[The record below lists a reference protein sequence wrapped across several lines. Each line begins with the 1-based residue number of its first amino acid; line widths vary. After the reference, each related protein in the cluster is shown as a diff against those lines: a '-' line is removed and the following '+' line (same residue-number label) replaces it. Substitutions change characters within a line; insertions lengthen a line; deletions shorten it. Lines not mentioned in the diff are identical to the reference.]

1 MRLLRP
7 TWFEIDLDA
16 AVDNLRAVRRL
27 VGPGRKIVAVVK
39 ADAYGFGSLEMGRAF
54 AAHGADALG
63 VADLADGVR
72 LRDAGLTLPILMYPN
87 ALPEAADDAIGAD
100 LIPTLTDL
108 DAARAYDDAAA
119 RRAQPVDVFVK
130 VDVGLE
136 RLGVPADQAVK
147 LVLAIR
153 DLAGLRLAGL
163 CTHLHVP
170 KGADSAYVEWQF
182 GRFTAVL
189 DALAAQGVDVPTRLA
204 ASSPLVL
211 GFPSTYLNAVD
222 PGRMLYGYG
231 HEAVPGPVGPVVL
244 RPTFRAFKSRLVEV
258 KDLTPRE
265 RFAAAA
271 PFPITA
277 AMRLGVIPAGM
288 GDGVHRLNAGEALVR
303 GRRVPILARPSLE
316 HTRLDLT
323 TVPDAVVGDEV
334 VLVGRQGAEEITLD
348 EIAERHTI
356 DRLALALGV
365 GPRVARVYVGSAAAG
380 RADEGSRM
388 EGGG

>member
-119 RRAQPVDVFVK
+119 RRARPADVFVK

-170 KGADSAYVEWQF
+170 TGADPAYVEWQF

-189 DALAAQGVDVPTRLA
+189 DALAAQGVDVPIRLA

-231 HEAVPGPVGPVVL
+231 HEAVAGPVVL

-303 GRRVPILARPSLE
+303 GRRVPILARPLE

-356 DRLALALGV
+356 DLLALALGV